1 MGYWSWLPNKQNRFS
16 DLIKNLEGRVSALPF
31 SLLCPHLVSLI
42 CSPIMNTTTIMDTNQ
57 KAEIINTTL
66 SMSKYNYS
74 EADLIMALIKTILL
88 IVSTTI

>member
-1 MGYWSWLPNKQNRFS
+1 MCYKAGSN
-16 DLIKNLEGRVSALPF
+16 GSAFCFGTPYIVCRE
-31 SLLCPHLVSLI
+31 SYQIVY
-42 CSPIMNTTTIMDTNQ
+42 TTTIMDTNQ

-88 IVSTTI
+88 IGSTTI